1 MTRIRFLILL
11 IKSLLLIILLPLL
24 ALSAGMAP
32 RVLTKRKETLPIT
45 PVSEFY
51 IEDISGPPEEE
62 SAPWKLKITGMADN
76 PLELDLPA
84 VKSLPQIQQIATI
97 SCIGNPVGGR
107 AMGNAR
113 WTGVSLKSLL
123 KKADPDF
130 LANRLIL
137 RAGDGYFESIPLNK
151 GYHPGALLAWQMNGK
166 PLTRNHGR
174 PLRLILPGLYGIKQ
188 VKWLN
193 EIEISRGSF
202 KGYWQ
207 ERGWTQKARVKIY
220 SRIDYPQNSE
230 TLPFKTQ
237 MIKGIAFSGD
247 RGIQYV
253 QVSTDGEK
261 SWSLAQLE
269 KPLSPYSWVFW
280 SFKWK
285 PYRRG
290 PFELA
295 VKATDLYSGRQEDGI
310 RDSFPSGVSGIHR
323 IKVYIA

>member
-1 MTRIRFLILL
+1 MTRLRFLGLLLQSFFLL
-11 IKSLLLIILLPLL
+11 ILFPLKVL
-24 ALSAGMAP
+24 GDMVP
-32 RVLTKRKETLPIT
+32 RVISKRKETLPIT
-45 PVSEFY
+45 SVTEFY
-51 IEDISGPPEEE
+51 IEDISGPPDNPID
-62 SAPWKLKITGMADN
+62 PWHLKISGQVAN
-76 PLELDLPA
+76 SLDL
-84 VKSLPQIQQIATI
+84 SLAQIRALPSIQQIATLT
-97 SCIGNPVGGR
+97 CIGNPVGGR

-113 WTGVSLKSLL
+113 WTGVPLKSLL
-123 KKADPDF
+123 KKADPEF

-137 RAGDGYFESIPLNK
+137 RAGDGYYESIPLKK
-151 GYHPGALLAWQMNGK
+151 GYHPGALLAYQMNDQ
-166 PLTRNHGR
+166 PLTRDHGY

-207 ERGWTQKARVKIY
+207 ERGWTQKAQVKIC
-220 SRIDYPQNSE
+220 SRIDTPQNAE
-230 TLPFKTQ
+230 TLPFRTQ
-237 MIKGIAFSGD
+237 VIKGIAFSGD

-261 SWSLAQLE
+261 SWALARLE

-290 PFELA
+290 PFNLA
-295 VKATDLYSGRQEDGI
+295 VKATDLYSGRQEDGL
-310 RDSFPSGVSGIHR
+310 RDAFPSGVAGIHR
-323 IKVYIA
+323 IQVYIA

>member
-1 MTRIRFLILL
+1 MTRLRFIG
-11 IKSLLLIILLPLL
+11 LLLQSLFLL
-24 ALSAGMAP
+24 ALFPLKVLGDMAP
-32 RVLTKRKETLPIT
+32 KILSKRRETLAIT

-51 IEDISGPPEEE
+51 IEDISGPP
-62 SAPWKLKITGMADN
+62 STPATAWSFKISGQVSN
-76 PLELDLPA
+76 PLELNLEEI
-84 VKSLPQIQQIATI
+84 KSLPSIQQIATL

-113 WTGVSLKSLL
+113 WTGIPLRNLL
-123 KKADPDF
+123 KKADPQF
-130 LANRLIL
+130 LSNRLIL
-137 RAGDGYFESIPLNK
+137 RAGDGYYESIPLKK
-151 GYHPGALLAWQMNGK
+151 GYHPGALLAYKMNDS
-166 PLTRNHGR
+166 PLTRNHGY

-193 EIEISRGSF
+193 EIEVSRGNF

-207 ERGWTQKARVKIY
+207 ERGWTQKAKVKIY
-220 SRIDYPQNSE
+220 SRIDTPQNSE
-230 TLPFKTQ
+230 TLPFRTQ
-237 MIKGIAFSGD
+237 QIKGIAFSGD

-261 SWSLAQLE
+261 SWALAQLE

-290 PFELA
+290 PFNIA
-295 VKATDLYSGRQEDGI
+295 VKATDLYSGRQEDGL
-310 RDSFPSGVSGIHR
+310 RDAFPSGVAGIHR
-323 IKVYIA
+323 IQVYIA